1 MGVSS
6 LVVTRLRLRRR
17 AATAWRRADRALC
30 FTDLDRRRSEGM
42 QALHCLG
49 CVSKACSLAI
59 YLLGLCLGDNAFL
72 CTATPTLGTSLAGCW
87 Q

>member
-1 MGVSS
+1 MSAAWQSPDSDLEGGG
-6 LVVTRLRLRRR
+6 RR

-42 QALHCLG
+42 QALHVLG
-49 CVSKACSLAI
+49 MLA
-59 YLLGLCLGDNAFL
+59 YTLAWLVLRRQCFPV